1 MIFSLYIACLH
12 LKQTRNSLEMMS
24 KNESLPQGKL
34 DATTLGHSLKNADP
48 KKKKRTSP
56 SFQRKSK
63 QESIPLQAKSTAVEE
78 HVSLTNWAKSQSL
91 QP

>member
-1 MIFSLYIACLH
+1 
-12 LKQTRNSLEMMS
+12 MMS

-34 DATTLGHSLKNADP
+34 DATTLGNSLKNADL

-63 QESIPLQAKSTAVEE
+63 QESIPLTPVEE
-78 HVSLTNWAKSQSL
+78 HVSLLMLVKLPNPLT
-91 QP
+91 